1 MKLRSIGRSFG
12 EAPAPPPPPKKFLG
26 TATAALTDEMVE
38 TIKTRVRECLRR
50 RFERPQSLVP
60 RFAAYKPLV
69 DRSLYQEV
77 VKLIEA
83 TPTGPGR

>member
-1 MKLRSIGRSFG
+1 
-12 EAPAPPPPPKKFLG
+12 
-26 TATAALTDEMVE
+26 MVE

-50 RFERPQSLVP
+50 RFETPASLIP
-60 RFAAYKPLV
+60 RFAEYKPLV

-83 TPTGPGR
+83 HRRDPEDKGDAGRMDDIEEGAASASRGFFFDF